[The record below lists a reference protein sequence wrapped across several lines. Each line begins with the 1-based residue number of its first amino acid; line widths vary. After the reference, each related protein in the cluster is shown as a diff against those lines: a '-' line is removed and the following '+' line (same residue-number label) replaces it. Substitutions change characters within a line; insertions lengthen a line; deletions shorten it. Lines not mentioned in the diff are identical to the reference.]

1 MITYKEGNLSL
12 IDINT
17 RHQLFQL
24 TLGAQ
29 GSMIEPLIKHLP
41 KIIVV
46 AYDEKTPIGWIVHI
60 DSRNLS
66 KDNKRRWLAY
76 IAVFVNQIY
85 RGRGIGEEL
94 VKKIGEILKSR
105 FDFLVMMPRDPHGQM
120 FFKKIGAKQWKN
132 FPEDDWPDGLGRQ
145 VKPIE
150 ENQPMYKKGL
160 RHALFLGVV
169 RQGDA
174 VEAADIS
181 HEDAASHYDYR
192 MMYGCRWRYDSGT
205 ESVEWTNE
213 PTNDEKFAVETW
225 LNRRG
230 YEIKHQNI
238 GHAKRI
244 KTLTEIKQMIMEG
257 VKEKAL
263 EDFIKKTIQGTE
275 WQGKIFIAGGY
286 VRDEFMGK
294 DPKDL
299 DLLVNAPNGGIE
311 FAKWITKKV
320 GAYKGGA
327 TEEDPGSNPVI
338 FPRFGTAKFNL
349 RGVVHNGIDL
359 SDMDIE
365 SVMPRKEQ
373 YTAGS
378 RKPTVTGG
386 ELKDDVERRDFTVN
400 SLLKD
405 LSTGEILDLTGMGKD
420 DIRAG
425 IVRTPLNPDKIF
437 TDDPLRM
444 LRAVRFAVKYNWKLP
459 LFMIRGLKNNASQLK
474 NISQERIRDEL
485 NKILITGS
493 PSKGVKLLKIT
504 GLLPFVIPELVP
516 AIKMTQNVH
525 HKHDVFQHTL
535 DVLSKTEPILVQR
548 LMALFHDIGK
558 TVTRSVE
565 PETKGVHF
573 YGHEIEGEKIVEDVM
588 NRLKYPRELI
598 NAVKLGVRNHMRLK
612 QAGDTGVH
620 IKDKTLLRFRNEMGE
635 QLENVLNLMHADN
648 ISHSDA
654 SSMPN
659 QISAIRQ
666 RLESLK
672 DVPTRPKMPIDG
684 FDLTLMGLKPG
695 PIFKEIMNAVAEA
708 WYENPNLSKEQA
720 LTIAKKVA
728 KI

>member
-24 TLGAQ
+24 TLGSQ

-41 KIIVV
+41 KVIVI
-46 AYDEKTPIGWIVHI
+46 AYDGETPVGWIVHI

-160 RHALFLGVV
+160 KHALFLGVV

-174 VEAADIS
+174 VEAVDIS

-205 ESVEWTNE
+205 ESVDWTNE

-230 YEIKHQNI
+230 YEIKYQNI
-238 GHAKRI
+238 GREKRI
-244 KTLTEIKQMIMEG
+244 KKLTEIKQMIIEG

-275 WQGKIFIAGGY
+275 WQGKVFIAGGY

-299 DLLVNAPNGGIE
+299 DLLINAPNGGIE

-525 HKHDVFQHTL
+525 HTRDVFSHTL
-535 DVLSKTEPILVQR
+535 DVVSKTQPILIQR
-548 LMALFHDIGK
+548 LMGVFHDIGK
-558 TVTRSVE
+558 TVTKSST
-565 PETKGVHF
+565 PTGVHF
-573 YGHEIEGEKIVEDVM
+573 YGHELEGSQIVDTVM
-588 NRLKYPRELI
+588 TRLKYPRELI
-598 NAVKLGVRNHMRLK
+598 DAVKLGVKNHMRLK
-612 QAGDTGVH
+612 QAGDTA
-620 IKDKTLLRFRNEMGE
+620 INISDKALRKFQIEMGE
-635 QLENVLNLMHADN
+635 QLENVLSLIHADN
-648 ISHSDA
+648 TSHADTSN
-654 SSMPN
+654 MPN
-659 QISAIRQ
+659 QISNIRN
-666 RLESLK
+666 RLENLK
-672 DVPTRPKMPIDG
+672 LTVKTPKLPLNG
-684 FDLTLMGLKPG
+684 NDLKEMGIPPG
-695 PIFKEIMNAVAEA
+695 PIYKKLLELVTDKWF
-708 WYENPNLSKEQA
+708 ENPNISKEEAIQ
-720 LTIAKKVA
+720 LVKTHMNL
-728 KI
+728 